1 MDSIIVVKVIINILI
16 LIVVSNCS
24 RCEAEKQKEK
34 DANNKQWQE
43 SFQQRC
49 DDVICY
55 YDCDI
60 SAITHDLF
68 VKSAE
73 DRTKTQMITTDGEK

>member
-1 MDSIIVVKVIINILI
+1 MVKVIINILI
-16 LIVVSNCS
+16 LIVVSNCR

-49 DDVICY
+49 DVICC

-73 DRTKTQMITTDGEK
+73 ERTKTQMITTDGEK